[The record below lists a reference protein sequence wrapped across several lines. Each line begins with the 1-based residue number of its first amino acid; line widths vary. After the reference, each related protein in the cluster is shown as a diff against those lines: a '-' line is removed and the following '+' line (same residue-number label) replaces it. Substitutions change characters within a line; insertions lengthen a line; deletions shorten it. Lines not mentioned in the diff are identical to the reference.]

1 VGILQALIPTDAAT
15 AIAVVGL
22 FATLVGA
29 SVALF
34 NSWKAVQWKR
44 AEFANNFIRDFN
56 SNDELV
62 FAGRCL
68 DWQGGRL
75 VLPEK
80 LRPYMPDHAPIIEH
94 DRRIFEKALK
104 ADLKLSEDNDPR
116 IQIYRTSMDSFFSW
130 LNLVASG
137 LDRKLFVVA
146 DIEEVGYWVAKIES
160 EPMLHGYIAAFGY
173 KENVLKLVR
182 QFRRKKNPYRDW
194 HFITPDVV
202 CSVRAALQSLRQQDQ
217 ESDRPEHL
225 PRRHA
230 SRRQSPEAG
239 SKVARNSD
247 EGSEP
252 PRS

>member
-1 VGILQALIPTDAAT
+1 MGILVALTPKDAAT

-80 LRPYMPDHAPIIEH
+80 LRPYMPDNAPIIEH
-94 DRRIFEKALK
+94 DRRIFEKALR

-137 LDRKLFVVA
+137 LDRRLFVVA
-146 DIEEVGYWVAKIES
+146 DIEEVGYWVAKIQS

-173 KENVLKLVR
+173 QENVIKLVK
-182 QFRRKKNPYRDW
+182 QFRRKRNPYRDW
-194 HFITPDVV
+194 HFITPDVAR
-202 CSVRAALQSLRQQDQ
+202 SIRAAFRSLSKQDQ
-217 ESDRPEHL
+217 SDRPEHQ
-225 PRRHA
+225 PRHRP
-230 SRRQSPEAG
+230 SRRQTPGVG
-239 SKVARNSD
+239 SKAARNLD
-247 EGSEP
+247 EESEP